1 MNYTRQDQ
9 IEEQAIDFI
18 TKHPKAWAL
27 FVSFTFEAINKGFE
41 TYSAYAICE
50 RMRWEMTFFSE
61 APTEFKLNNNY
72 RPYFARWFMA
82 QYPEHKGFF
91 RLRKLISTEK
101 EPCTMPEL
109 TLVDFPYI

>member
-72 RPYFARWFMA
+72 RPYFARWFM
-82 QYPEHKGFF
+82 QTYPQFDGFF
-91 RLRKLISTEK
+91 RLRKLTSK
-101 EPCTMPEL
+101 DHEPVTLPEL
-109 TLVDFPYI
+109 TPADFPYI